1 MNAGD
6 MPQLAAGKPPR
17 PQPVAELTAAAE
29 LTAELTAA
37 GKPAAEPVAE
47 PVAGY
52 THTAAPLIHYRH
64 IPALD
69 SAFHTDDFPF
79 TLIIYYFRCFLL
91 CFRFFLCFRVLDLF
105 LFSELNKCINEDSSS
120 GRGVSSSHSASVGL
134 SPAGPEINVL

>member
-17 PQPVAELTAAAE
+17 PQPVAELTAA
-29 LTAELTAA
+29 
-37 GKPAAEPVAE
+37 GKPAAEPA
-47 PVAGY
+47 AGY

-91 CFRFFLCFRVLDLF
+91 CFRFFLCFRLLDLF
-105 LFSELNKCINEDSSS
+105 LSSELNKCINEDSSS
-120 GRGVSSSHSASVGL
+120 GRGVSSSHLASVGI
-134 SPAGPEINVL
+134 GPGGGEINVL

>member
-6 MPQLAAGKPPR
+6 MPQLAAGKPPL
-17 PQPVAELTAAAE
+17 PQPV
-29 LTAELTAA
+29 AELTAA
-37 GKPAAEPVAE
+37 GKPAAELTAAGKPAAE

-69 SAFHTDDFPF
+69 SVFHTDDFPF

-91 CFRFFLCFRVLDLF
+91 CFRFFLCFRLLDLF
-105 LFSELNKCINEDSSS
+105 LSSELNKRINGEDISS
-120 GRGVSSSHSASVGL
+120 GRGESFSHSASVGL
-134 SPAGPEINVL
+134 SPDGPEINVL